1 MNKVIL
7 MGRLARDPEARTTT
21 AGKTVASFT
30 VATDRPKTR
39 DGQKQPADFTR
50 CIAFDK
56 TANFVATYF
65 RKGARILIEGRLQTR
80 SYDRDGQKHYVTEV
94 LTDRA
99 EFCESKGGGKTT
111 NNNNEWGT
119 ETQDSDIPF

>member
-21 AGKTVASFT
+21 TGKTVASFT
-30 VATDRPKTR
+30 VATDRPKAR

-99 EFCESKGGGKTT
+99 EFCESKGDGQTT
-111 NNNNEWGT
+111 NNDGWGT

>member
-21 AGKTVASFT
+21 TGKTVASFT
-30 VATDRPKTR
+30 VATDRPKAR

-56 TANFVATYF
+56 TASFVATYF
-65 RKGARILIEGRLQTR
+65 KKGARILIEGRLQTR

-111 NNNNEWGT
+111 NNNDGWGT

>member
-56 TANFVATYF
+56 TASFVATYF
-65 RKGARILIEGRLQTR
+65 KKGARILIEGRLQTR

-99 EFCESKGGGKTT
+99 EFCESKGGGQTA
-111 NNNNEWGT
+111 NNDGWGT

>member
-21 AGKTVASFT
+21 TGKTVASFT

-56 TANFVATYF
+56 TASFVATYF
-65 RKGARILIEGRLQTR
+65 KKGARILIEGRLQTR